1 MLSGEEWLHD
11 CAYSYSTAQISQYP
25 LYPTPNCFE
34 NEGNLQRSDPRR
46 RRLRDKDMMSNI
58 FAPIAN
64 LSKSEA
70 PTTITVA
77 GTLFHTILYERYQ
90 RYERSKWKPRSWS
103 CCTVWYVAVTLSS
116 LKLLIGAAQGKKT
129 EVFLEALPEKSDKDP
144 EPDQIPSE
152 VLRGCNAGFARLQCC
167 LTPQIPASHPL
178 SPCPATIL
186 YPSDGLDPD
195 QDTAPHVFWGVYAEL
210 EQLPRFGKGNLHLH
224 PGPRHLPLA
233 HLASK
238 EVLAKRGSKVVTWRQ
253 LQWLQSLNTHQKE
266 RTAIYKWQVS

>member
-1 MLSGEEWLHD
+1 MVMHWKIQKETENLEL
-11 CAYSYSTAQISQYP
+11 
-25 LYPTPNCFE
+25 LYCVIRCS
-34 NEGNLQRSDPRR
+34 NLVLP
-46 RRLRDKDMMSNI
+46 
-58 FAPIAN
+58 
-64 LSKSEA
+64 EA
-70 PTTITVA
+70 P
-77 GTLFHTILYERYQ
+77 H
-90 RYERSKWKPRSWS
+90 WS
-103 CCTVWYVAVTLSS
+103 CTG
-116 LKLLIGAAQGKKT
+116 KKKT
-129 EVFLEALPEKSDKDP
+129 EVFLEALAEKSDKDP

-152 VLRGCNAGFARLQCC
+152 VLRRCNAGFARLRCC

-238 EVLAKRGSKVVTWRQ
+238 EVLAKLGSKVVTWRQ

-266 RTAIYKWQVS
+266 RTAIYKWQVQWQASWVPHPLISANIQEKSPWK